1 MCNLSVGIYNRG
13 REEGRHWGKLE
24 MLFEMITEDEIT
36 MDKAAQKMHMERS
49 LFEKEYR
56 KYLQE
61 VCVS

>member
-1 MCNLSVGIYNRG
+1 MMT
-13 REEGRHWGKLE
+13 EG
-24 MLFEMITEDEIT
+24 EIT